1 MLVPLVLAKQEAS
14 VVRDCLIFLASV
26 PTSLVTLYLASV
38 LNGTHR
44 FVAFN
49 VVRTTVFVGNAA
61 GLVALAIASELTV
74 TSAMFAVSG
83 LTGADRANRRDSR
96 PALDRIAQPP

>member
-1 MLVPLVLAKQEAS
+1 M
-14 VVRDCLIFLASV
+14 
-26 PTSLVTLYLASV
+26 TLYLASV

-74 TSAMFAVSG
+74 TSAMFAYLASS
-83 LTGADRANRRDSR
+83 GADRADRRDSR
-96 PALDRIAQPP
+96 PALDRFAQPP